1 DAERKN
7 KKEAESRAKL
17 DEIFAKQRQ
26 REQEIEE
33 LQDAERKNKKEAE
46 KRAKLDEIFAKQK
59 KIEQELEER
68 EILRRMALA

>member
-1 DAERKN
+1 
-7 KKEAESRAKL
+7 
-17 DEIFAKQRQ
+17 
-26 REQEIEE
+26 
-33 LQDAERKNKKEAE
+33 DAERKNKKEAE